1 MRGGAG
7 LLQEVQRYLECC
19 EKASATPGFLTANAG
34 AYAEA
39 MIEDLAVRTTQ
50 AESTIPAQL
59 TTALNGRYAF
69 EREIGRGGMAI
80 VYLARAGR
88 DHWRVAVK
96 VLRPALAREL
106 GAQRFV
112 REIRDDPL

>member
-1 MRGGAG
+1 MSLEQWRAVSEVADAALDLPAPERAAFIRQKCAGDAG

-50 AESTIPAQL
+50 AESTIPAKL

-69 EREIGRGGMAI
+69 ERER
-80 VYLARAGR
+80 
-88 DHWRVAVK
+88 
-96 VLRPALAREL
+96 RP
-106 GAQRFV
+106 GSSTM
-112 REIRDDPL
+112 